1 MEEEINI
8 VFIKALARGIAYS
21 KKHDEVENRSVEKLF
36 MKYPYNYGIGIALAY
51 CEIIEMKQDFR
62 WSEFTIEMLCN
73 IIKDRKVF
81 IQEEL
86 AESSD
91 DASDIIEK
99 IESKILYSVSGSACR
114 AIRYILCGN
123 ENMLEKFKVVFDELA
138 YDDFLSR
145 YASLYVLWVA
155 FNIDKNWAMVRITEM
170 YKSDYRLAG
179 FSDRGILFA
188 LYDECKAVTQDVLR
202 KGFFS
207 DDETLQKRCSDT
219 IAELYVIYDD
229 FGDIIHDFPKLND
242 KQKDSIIRMFIVYYG
257 IEKYHEKAKAE
268 LTHILKYNDEKIV
281 DAWSSLFHKKVVCLS
296 QDKDFLLR
304 LLTCKFS
311 AKIMFAFVRYLEK
324 HGNILDYS
332 EIIIK
337 MAFSILED
345 ADNNWQDG
353 WLVERDLIKLIW
365 GLYDEAN
372 SDEDGRGSDI
382 VLKCL
387 DIWDMMFEKQIGGSW
402 ELTRKMMK
410 L

>member
-1 MEEEINI
+1 MRI
-8 VFIKALARGIAYS
+8 
-21 KKHDEVENRSVEKLF
+21 
-36 MKYPYNYGIGIALAY
+36 
-51 CEIIEMKQDFR
+51 
-62 WSEFTIEMLCN
+62 
-73 IIKDRKVF
+73 
-81 IQEEL
+81 
-86 AESSD
+86 
-91 DASDIIEK
+91 
-99 IESKILYSVSGSACR
+99 
-114 AIRYILCGN
+114 
-123 ENMLEKFKVVFDELA
+123 
-138 YDDFLSR
+138 
-145 YASLYVLWVA
+145 A

-179 FSDRGILFA
+179 FLDRGFLFA

-257 IEKYHEKAKAE
+257 IEKYHEKVKVE
-268 LTHILKYNDEKIV
+268 LTRILEYNDEKIE

-296 QDKDFLLR
+296 QDKDFLSR
-304 LLTCKFS
+304 LLTSKFS

-345 ADNNWQDG
+345 ADNDWQDG

-372 SDEDGRGSDI
+372 SDEEGRGSDI

-387 DIWDMMFEKQIGGSW
+387 DIWDMMFEKQIGGSG
-402 ELTRKMMK
+402 ELTRKMME